1 MNGLFVFLACNL
13 SLAGN
18 KLISG
23 SHGFIEKDEEGKV
36 WFHDTSTNGSL
47 LNMSQ
52 KVNKDVGCVY
62 SVRIEMRFSNQSTIQ
77 L

>member
-1 MNGLFVFLACNL
+1 MNGLFVFLACDL

-52 KVNKDVGCVY
+52 KVNKDVSCAHFGKN
-62 SVRIEMRFSNQSTIQ
+62 SNAIQ
-77 L
+77 